1 MKVFYWCP
9 FISNV
14 ATINA
19 VINSALSLKKFS
31 NQQIHPVIINS
42 LGEWEEKKD
51 ELSANNIKKINFFKF
66 NFIKFLPK
74 LGFLQSRFSYLVA
87 FFLTVGKLHKVLKN
101 EKPEYLIVHLITY
114 IPLSLLLLF
123 NYQTKIILRISGYPK
138 LNIFRKLFW
147 NLISNKIYLVTAPTK
162 LTMNFLKK
170 QKIFDE
176 EKIVYLP
183 DPALNVKK
191 INKLMRQKIDLH
203 SGISKE
209 NSLISIGR
217 LTNQKNQI
225 FLIKNFANLINKYK
239 NLNLFILGDGENK
252 SVLQK
257 EINRNNLNSKVFLL
271 GYKKNIFPFLKNSK
285 AFILTS
291 LWEDPGFVLLEAA
304 FANKIIISSNCPN
317 GPEELMMGGKNG
329 FLFKNNSSTD
339 FLRIFDKFMM
349 EDQKIINNKIINF
362 KKICKH
368 FTLYGHF
375 KILREILI

>member
-1 MKVFYWCP
+1 
-9 FISNV
+9 
-14 ATINA
+14 
-19 VINSALSLKKFS
+19 
-31 NQQIHPVIINS
+31 
-42 LGEWEEKKD
+42 
-51 ELSANNIKKINFFKF
+51 
-66 NFIKFLPK
+66 
-74 LGFLQSRFSYLVA
+74 
-87 FFLTVGKLHKVLKN
+87 
-101 EKPEYLIVHLITY
+101 
-114 IPLSLLLLF
+114 
-123 NYQTKIILRISGYPK
+123 
-138 LNIFRKLFW
+138 
-147 NLISNKIYLVTAPTK
+147 
-162 LTMNFLKK
+162 MNFLKK

-203 SGISKE
+203 SDISKE